1 MAQLHKNLT
10 LTLGLISVLILASC
24 KVNGYRNGLRTGL
37 WVTQDD
43 SGKLGFKSK
52 GRYKKDI
59 EKGFWKYKHGK
70 DLYKKEKYNGTT
82 STVRFYHPNSKIA
95 ATGMTM
101 VDFNGI
107 ELHWYYHGNWKYFD
121 TQGKPF
127 KVVTYKKGNLV
138 AEVPSNKPTTTKPS
152 N

>member
-24 KVNGYRNGLRTGL
+24 KVNGYRNGLKHGL
-37 WVTQDD
+37 WINKYVDGQITQK
-43 SGKLGFKSK
+43 SRGRFKN
-52 GRYKKDI
+52 GR
-59 EKGFWKYKHGK
+59 ETGTWKYKHGK

-107 ELHWYYHGNWKYFD
+107 ELHWYYHGDWKYFD

-138 AEVPSNKPTTTKPS
+138 AEVPSNKPTAIKPT

>member
-1 MAQLHKNLT
+1 MAQFHKNLT

-59 EKGFWKYKHGK
+59 EKGFWKYFNNDTLYQKDKYRGNRGK
-70 DLYKKEKYNGTT
+70 VFL
-82 STVRFYHPNSKIA
+82 YHPNQKVRA
-95 ATGMTM
+95 KGKTKLEL
-101 VDFNGI
+101 NGKL
-107 ELHWYYHGNWKYFD
+107 LHWYYNGDWKYFN
-121 TQGKPF
+121 TQGKLL

-138 AEVPSNKPTTTKPS
+138 AEAPSNKPTTIRPT